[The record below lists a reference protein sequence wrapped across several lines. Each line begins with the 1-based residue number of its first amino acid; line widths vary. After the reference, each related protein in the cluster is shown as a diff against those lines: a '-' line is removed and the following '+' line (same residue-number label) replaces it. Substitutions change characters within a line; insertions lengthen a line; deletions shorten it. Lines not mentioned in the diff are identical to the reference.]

1 MLTNNTDVLIVGAGP
16 TGTTLAIAL
25 QQAGVNHLLIDKL
38 TPRFDDYSRGDIV
51 VFHPPAD
58 WAQENAPDGTPFI
71 KRVIGEPGDVVAIR
85 DGEYVITVPELIAVL
100 DIDTREP
107 ITTEARR

>member
-38 TPRFDDYSRGDIV
+38 TPYKLWEEIVEHRNVALAIV
-51 VFHPPAD
+51 VA
-58 WAQENAPDGTPFI
+58 ATAI
-71 KRVIGEPGDVVAIR
+71 SIGMIVAS
-85 DGEYVITVPELIAVL
+85 AVHG
-100 DIDTREP
+100 
-107 ITTEARR
+107 